1 MIHLILYSMYCD
13 FGKYIAC
20 HFKWDIRQIKNF
32 VVSHAFCMYVCIWVV
47 QRISLL
53 SSYWFVLGVYKT
65 SKKVSWR
72 HFIAVESLILG
83 VLSHILNAPASLRR
97 TKSEVVGGSKKMLPR
112 LIVVFRLESMFI
124 SYCIYNNCSDPFFC
138 NCNFNDIH

>member
-1 MIHLILYSMYCD
+1 MIHLILYSTVTLENILHVISNEIFVKLKILLFHMLFVYA
-13 FGKYIAC
+13 FEL
-20 HFKWDIRQIKNF
+20 FKE
-32 VVSHAFCMYVCIWVV
+32 SHCYLTI
-47 QRISLL
+47 
-53 SSYWFVLGVYKT
+53 WFVILGVYKT

-112 LIVVFRLESMFI
+112 LIVVFRLESIFI
-124 SYCIYNNCSDPFFC
+124 SYKYIL
-138 NCNFNDIH
+138 

>member
-1 MIHLILYSMYCD
+1 MIHLILTHCD

-32 VVSHAFCMYVCIWVV
+32 VVSHAFCICIWVV

-97 TKSEVVGGSKKMLPR
+97 TKSEVGGWVKKDAPKTHRGLQAG
-112 LIVVFRLESMFI
+112 IYIYII
-124 SYCIYNNCSDPFFC
+124 SIYNNCSDPFFC